1 MISISGGFRRNMPLS
16 CNILMSFHVVL
27 VHNVHWG
34 HVDGGE
40 VFDEED
46 VTCPGH
52 GLGGRGPDAVLVG
65 AQRALAG
72 GPHGRPAVERPHLLK
87 VLLVQV
93 SQGHVNLQVL
103 LSHLSWA
110 HKTKGE
116 IGFRLGE
123 ELEVLVQQRLEVD
136 VLPLQ
141 HLHAGVVLQPEV
153 EAEVLGGVGVVAAVG
168 DGAHVGRT
176 LQRCQAG

>member
-1 MISISGGFRRNMPLS
+1 MPLS

-52 GLGGRGPDAVLVG
+52 GLGGRGSDAVLVG
-65 AQRALAG
+65 AQRALAR

-93 SQGHVNLQVL
+93 
-103 LSHLSWA
+103 
-110 HKTKGE
+110 
-116 IGFRLGE
+116 R
-123 ELEVLVQQRLEVD
+123 
-136 VLPLQ
+136 
-141 HLHAGVVLQPEV
+141 
-153 EAEVLGGVGVVAAVG
+153 
-168 DGAHVGRT
+168 
-176 LQRCQAG
+176 